1 MTIQNKLASK
11 YHYLVVI
18 SVKGREAE
26 VSQVDMSPDHLPKLS
41 VETPGCSDT
50 VFKYDQS
57 TQAHF
62 IIDVIFL
69 GFFTYKPYSIQS
81 IIKIQIAFTV
91 QKQNSYGKNVLA
103 PS

>member
-26 VSQVDMSPDHLPKLS
+26 VSQVNMSPDHLPKLS

-57 TQAHF
+57 TQTHLTSSPM
-62 IIDVIFL
+62 IRDPMERKYLDVRTSSVPGAGMGVFARL
-69 GFFTYKPYSIQS
+69 GVKYL
-81 IIKIQIAFTV
+81 V
-91 QKQNSYGKNVLA
+91 NN
-103 PS
+103 